1 MTGTPSSVV
10 VVDLSCS
17 ALVVASPR
25 GSAVLDPAVAAA
37 SVLATVYGADLP
49 PGGDRVECSARS
61 DALATIRPADRLTD
75 PYAWVH
81 RDRVEVS
88 GLSVPVGELLA
99 APLQRALGHAAAA
112 TGDRVIVVVPSCW
125 GRIRVGRVAAAVG
138 RLGFPARMLR
148 SALVTAE
155 ALPSS
160 TARWAVVVES
170 AADATT
176 VTLVERA
183 AGEVGIA
190 GRALVHRVDPGVDG
204 AVDDEVDRVLRQVV
218 RLREETPCAMV
229 GSFEI
234 LVRGRL
240 VEQVVDACDR
250 RRVLSFA
257 VPPTAAA
264 EALVR
269 MLSIG

>member
-1 MTGTPSSVV
+1 MNGPPTAV

-17 ALVVASPR
+17 ALTVASPR
-25 GSAVLDPAVAAA
+25 GSSVLDPAVAAA
-37 SVLATVYGADLP
+37 SVLSTVDGTALP
-49 PGGDRVECSARS
+49 SGGDRVECSARS
-61 DALATIRPADRLTD
+61 DALAAIRPADRLTD
-75 PYAWVH
+75 PYAWAH

-99 APLQRALGHAAAA
+99 APLRRALVHAAARA
-112 TGDRVIVVVPSCW
+112 GDRVLVVVPSGW
-125 GRIRVGRVAAAVG
+125 GRIRVGRVSAAMD
-138 RLGFPARMLR
+138 RLGFPARILR

-160 TARWAVVVES
+160 TARWSAVVES
-170 AADATT
+170 AAAATT
-176 VTLVERA
+176 VTLVERS

-190 GRALVHRVDPGVDG
+190 GRSLVHRRDVRVDG
-204 AVDDEVDRVLRQVV
+204 VVDDEVDRVLRRVV
-218 RLREETPCAMV
+218 ELRENTPGAMV

-234 LVRGRL
+234 LARGRL
-240 VEQVVDACDR
+240 AEQVVDACDR
-250 RRVLSFA
+250 RRMLSFV
-257 VPPTAAA
+257 VPPAAPA